1 MVEFFSHPIYRIKV
15 KILDIYSVKCEIS
28 DIMVDDFVKFS

>member
-1 MVEFFSHPIYRIKV
+1 MVEFFSHPIYGIEV